1 MRTARL
7 LVAATFSFAS
17 LPLLMAQQVD
27 ATAQQNTSATAAGV
41 SAGQSSNA
49 DTSVNAQH
57 GHADANTSADAS
69 GSTRAH
75 GGSADASSHGASHAS
90 DGRNHGGHRPICVRY
105 PESLRA
111 SWIRR
116 AAKAG
121 DEVVLKTTQKFK
133 TAEGVVV
140 PKGSRLVGHVTEV
153 QAHSRQQAE
162 SHMGL
167 EFDRVE
173 LRGGQSMA
181 IHSMIES
188 ISPSAG
194 AVAAASMAD
203 EEMLDAPMGGGAVA
217 TGAGGGGLW
226 RAGLVGGAA
235 GGAAMAT
242 SRVGSDLG
250 STAGSAVHATS
261 GVGGEAAG
269 LGRGVSGTA
278 NDAGFVGAHA
288 TGIQGVMLNGD
299 AARAASGTL
308 SAANRNI
315 HLDSGTQ
322 MVLGIAAT
330 R

>member
-1 MRTARL
+1 MAGSSDMR
-7 LVAATFSFAS
+7 
-17 LPLLMAQQVD
+17 QV
-27 ATAQQNTSATAAGV
+27 
-41 SAGQSSNA
+41 
-49 DTSVNAQH
+49 
-57 GHADANTSADAS
+57 S
-69 GSTRAH
+69 GELEGKLDSKT
-75 GGSADASSHGASHAS
+75 
-90 DGRNHGGHRPICVRY
+90 
-105 PESLRA
+105 
-111 SWIRR
+111 
-116 AAKAG
+116 AKAG

-133 TAEGVVV
+133 TAEGVMV

-188 ISPSAG
+188 VSPSAG
-194 AVAAASMAD
+194 AVAGASMAD
-203 EEMLDAPMGGGAVA
+203 EEALDAPMGGGAVA
-217 TGAGGGGLW
+217 SGAASGGRIGG
-226 RAGLVGGAA
+226 GLVGGAA

-242 SRVGSDLG
+242 SRVGSGVG
-250 STAGSAVHATS
+250 STAGSAVRATS
-261 GVGGEAAG
+261 GVGGDATG

-278 NDAGFVGAHA
+278 NGAGFVGARA
-288 TGIQGVMLNGD
+288 TGIQGVMLNGE
-299 AARAASGTL
+299 AAGAASGTL

>member
-7 LVAATFSFAS
+7 LVAAAFSFAS

-27 ATAQQNTSATAAGV
+27 ATTQQNTSATAAGV
-41 SAGQSSNA
+41 SAGQASNA

-90 DGRNHGGHRPICVRY
+90 TAETTAGSADMRHVSGELEGKLD
-105 PESLRA
+105 SKT
-111 SWIRR
+111 
-116 AAKAG
+116 AKAG

-140 PKGSRLVGHVTEV
+140 PKGSRLVGHVTDV
-153 QAHSRQQAE
+153 QAHSKQQAE

-188 ISPSAG
+188 VSPSAS
-194 AVAAASMAD
+194 AVAGASMAD
-203 EEMLDAPMGGGAVA
+203 EEALEAPMGGGAVA
-217 TGAGGGGLW
+217 SGGGRVGG
-226 RAGLVGGAA
+226 GLVGGAT

-242 SRVGSDLG
+242 SRVGSGVG

-288 TGIQGVMLNGD
+288 TGIQGVMLNGE
-299 AARAASGTL
+299 AAGAASGTL